1 MEWYLVLLIIVGGL
15 IVLMLT
21 GMPIAFC
28 FMLIDLVGVYIFF
41 GGQAGFDQFVL
52 SILNSV
58 STFSLVPVALF
69 MLMGQLVFQ
78 SGLGFRMLEV
88 LDKWLGQLPGRLSL
102 LAVGGGTIFSVM
114 SGSSLASVALLGS
127 VLVPEMEKHG
137 YKKPMSLGP
146 ILGSGGLAMIIPPSA
161 MAVLL
166 GALASINVGRLLIA
180 GIIPGLIIAFLYSSY
195 VIIRC
200 LVQPSLAPAYS
211 IEHTPLSEKLLL
223 TAKYVLP
230 VGLIIFLVLGVI
242 FLGIAT
248 PSEAAA
254 TGTVGTFILAVA
266 YRRMNLNV
274 LKNAFIGSLNI
285 TVMIFTIIA
294 GAAAFGQILS
304 LSGASRGFVQWVA
317 TLPLSPI
324 LLVIAMQFVALVLGT
339 FMSIVPVMMITLPI
353 FMPIVLRLGFD
364 PVWFGLIMLI
374 NLEMSTTTPPF
385 GMLLYVMKGSAPQGT
400 TMKDVIFGALPF
412 LFCDL
417 VAIIIFMF
425 FPSVVLWLPSI
436 MV

>member
-1 MEWYLVLLIIVGGL
+1 
-15 IVLMLT
+15 
-21 GMPIAFC
+21 
-28 FMLIDLVGVYIFF
+28 
-41 GGQAGFDQFVL
+41 
-52 SILNSV
+52 
-58 STFSLVPVALF
+58 
-69 MLMGQLVFQ
+69 
-78 SGLGFRMLEV
+78 
-88 LDKWLGQLPGRLSL
+88 
-102 LAVGGGTIFSVM
+102 
-114 SGSSLASVALLGS
+114 
-127 VLVPEMEKHG
+127 MEKHG